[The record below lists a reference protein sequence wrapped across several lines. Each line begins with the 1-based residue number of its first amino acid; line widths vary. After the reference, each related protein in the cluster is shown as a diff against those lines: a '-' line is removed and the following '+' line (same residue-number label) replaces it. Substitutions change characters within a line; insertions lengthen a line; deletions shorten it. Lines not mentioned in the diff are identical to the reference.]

1 MDSLYLIQS
10 DVTGA
15 VKIGRSKDPIE
26 RLATLQTGAAYR
38 LVMLASFE
46 GQGCL
51 EKSLH
56 RDLSQYRLSGEWFK
70 HQCLPELP
78 AWMYEKLPFD
88 DRWWLRRAI

>member
-46 GQGCL
+46 GQGNL
-51 EKSLH
+51 ENTLH
-56 RDLSQYRLSGEWFK
+56 ADLMQFRLSGEWFR
-70 HQCLPELP
+70 HQCLSELP
-78 AWMYEKLPFD
+78 TWMYEKLPFD
-88 DRWWLRRAI
+88 DRWWVRKAS